1 MDEIESFKQISLY
14 SGMREDLV
22 QAGGGNTSAKETET
36 EMIIKASGCQLSEIS
51 EDYGW
56 CKVNP
61 KIIVDYF
68 SKDNPEIT
76 QDAEK
81 KLISECLISGKHP
94 SIEVFL
100 HSITK
105 KYTLHTHPTVVNI
118 LASTTW
124 GWEAL
129 KNVFPDALFVDYAT
143 PGIKL
148 AAEYF
153 KAFKEF
159 GKNPSIIFLKNHG
172 LVVSDESADVVI
184 SKTEEVL
191 YKIEEYLNLDMN
203 RYHNSTKICN
213 ATHSIPHL
221 ENKVVYLSQNV
232 DVLKG
237 IEYFG
242 SKLWDY
248 QFCPDC
254 LVYCGKHVLS
264 LSEDFLQADFVN
276 HLSKYGN
283 PVILTYKNNVYILA
297 DSVKK
302 AKDIECVLAF
312 SAQVA
317 LANQNQKI
325 CTLSDDEQNFL
336 LNWDSEK
343 YRQQMK

>member
-1 MDEIESFKQISLY
+1 MNIIHDFIQISRY
-14 SGMREDLV
+14 AGMREDLV
-22 QAGGGNTSAKETET
+22 QAGGGNTSGKMSNE
-36 EMIIKASGCQLSEIS
+36 EMYIKASGCQLSEIS

-81 KLISECLISGKHP
+81 ALISKCLISGKRP

-118 LASTTW
+118 LASTKE
-124 GWEAL
+124 GWETL
-129 KNVFPDALFVDYAT
+129 KTLFPDALFVDYAT

-153 KAFKEF
+153 KAFKSF
-159 GKNPSIIFLKNHG
+159 GNNPSIIFLKNHG

-191 YKIEEYLNLDMN
+191 YKIEENLSLDMG
-203 RYHNSTKICN
+203 RYHNSTKVYDVTC
-213 ATHSIPHL
+213 SIPQL
-221 ENKVVYLSQNV
+221 ENKIVYISQNM

-237 IEYFG
+237 VEAFG
-242 SKLWDY
+242 EKLWEY

-254 LVYCGKHVLS
+254 LVYCGKKVLI
-264 LSEDFLQADFVN
+264 LKDDFTESDFSS
-276 HLSKYGN
+276 HIASYGN
-283 PVILTYKNNVYILA
+283 PVILTCKNNVYILA

-302 AKDIECVLAF
+302 AKDVESVLSF
-312 SAQVA
+312 SAQIA
-317 LANQNQKI
+317 LANKKQI
-325 CTLSDDEQNFL
+325 IYTLNDEEQNFL